1 MTTNN
6 HEVIFAIVNSGYA
19 EEAMDVARAQGVR
32 GGTILNAR
40 GVAREDAAAFF
51 GITIHAEKEILM
63 MVVEKDI
70 RDQVL
75 NALYK
80 EMGMAQK
87 AQGIVFSLPVS
98 DVAGLVQ
105 AVQPEEQKEV

>member
-19 EEAMDVARAQGVR
+19 EDAMDVAREHGAR
-32 GGTILNAR
+32 GGTIINGR
-40 GVAREDAAAFF
+40 GVAREKEAAFF
-51 GITIHAEKEILM
+51 GISIHADKELLM

-70 RDQVL
+70 RDEIL
-75 NALYK
+75 HALYK
-80 EMGMAQK
+80 QMGMQKK

-98 DVAGLVQ
+98 DVAGLAQ
-105 AVQPEEQKEV
+105 AAPESAPAEE